1 MQLVLLAINHGA
13 HCQWE
18 NTIYIDS
25 NKGQDSIG
33 CLVTESTPCASVQY
47 AVENGLQNS
56 TQFVL
61 LSHLNILNNTVV
73 VSDVDSVSFI
83 AGNLS
88 HPTVVYCNIG
98 NQSTGAGLLFSRI
111 SNLYFAGLSLE
122 NCGNILSSTTRDN
135 DVMLMFRSAM
145 YILNSTNVSVESTSF
160 MRNPGIGLVLFDT
173 NGHVTIQ
180 NSLFTENQVPL
191 DETSTYAGGGGLY
204 IEHTYCTPGRINCNY
219 ADNPYSNGSLYKI
232 SHCYFDHNHG
242 SILPERGNTWV
253 RFQKSSSNRLGR
265 GAGIAITLKG
275 ESTLNEF
282 QITNCTFVNNSAE
295 FGGALNI
302 QLQDYSTFNSIQV
315 NDSQFVNNSAVD
327 GGGGALFLGIFFY
340 DCDCVFG
347 NELVFNHVQYT
358 GNTALYGGGI
368 IFSSSR
374 SKLPDFTNDVNFVQ
388 NTWAQNAAS
397 LGAAILLSQE
407 AWNSHA
413 LSSGYLP
420 IPVFED
426 CTFEENRIE
435 SNVSHQ
441 TSLTFQA
448 TEGVLF
454 SSTYSVNFSSSVS
467 FLNNRGTAISITAA
481 FLNICPGTVANFTG
495 NQGNRG
501 GAVALLEFASLRTF
515 PDSVLYFYNN
525 YATSVGG
532 ALYASSSDD
541 TDFYYS
547 RSCFITYSDDDKPN
561 PRDWSTNFYFS
572 ENQAGPCSISNK
584 QVTDLPSCPEESG
597 DQYGQSVY
605 AISIR
610 ACDRATEVPGSNITS
625 GYFFK
630 QAPFHFLTGMH
641 IATDPSIFMIGSDVL
656 ESNLLKVA
664 PGELKNL
671 SITAR
676 DDLNNSIQSAYTA
689 SVRITADRD
698 VKVDS
703 ATRYVSANTVLLN
716 GEIGAEFQLT
726 LNSVGRRIIS
736 LSVNGTLTN
745 CPPGLVYSDNAERCV
760 CSATTAGKQY
770 RGITKCSMEVFSG
783 ILDRGYWA
791 GCYGDNNTVVLTAEC
806 PFGYCRYEDNREINN
821 ISLND
826 PARSTFFILPRTC
839 EGVDEFLCGEQN
851 REDILCG
858 KCKENFS
865 VFYHSQ
871 RFGCH
876 KCQGNLGAVYYLL
889 SEILPITILFV
900 IIVAFNIHLT
910 SGLWCSVILFGQII
924 DFFEVHSFDLTDRSQ
939 ALTTLTNIYRFIYS
953 SFNLDFFKYDDDLS
967 FCLFERATA
976 MDVLAFKY
984 LTTLYTLVLLVILIL
999 SFRSSCWDRCVG
1011 FWKKFENIFSSGN
1024 PEHRSWVIHGIA
1036 AFLVLSYAQCAKTS
1050 FQILSYIELERE
1062 GFEPVKKVV
1071 LLSGHMDY
1079 FGSQHL
1085 IYAIFAVV
1093 VILLVTLLPVILL
1106 VYPTHYRVLRCCLGE
1121 QKFEACTSHS
1131 LIHLSKFKP
1140 LFDSFQGCYRDNFR
1154 FFAGLFFL
1162 YRFVIAACYAFSTNA
1177 TMLYVLLEIF
1187 IILMLS
1193 IHTVLQPYENKFF
1206 NIIDSV
1212 MFTNL
1217 AIVNA
1222 LNLFSGNLHVAAQW
1236 IQLLLIYLPLLYIV
1250 LMTIAVI
1257 VTKFSKRAR
1266 HHLVKVN
1273 TVIPLFEMSSEVSDT
1288 HNHERSPSASEDDE
1302 MPYRIYEEDR
1312 QRDLERTQI
1321 AKAAAEE
1328 HRKHMYHSF
1337 ENSANPGAPKQ
1348 VPNRGDTY

>member
-1 MQLVLLAINHGA
+1 M
-13 HCQWE
+13 
-18 NTIYIDS
+18 
-25 NKGQDSIG
+25 
-33 CLVTESTPCASVQY
+33 
-47 AVENGLQNS
+47 
-56 TQFVL
+56 
-61 LSHLNILNNTVV
+61 NILNDTVV
-73 VSDVDSVSFI
+73 VSDVDSVSFV
-83 AGNLS
+83 ASNLS
-88 HPTVVYCNIG
+88 RPTVLYCNIA
-98 NQSTGAGLLFSRI
+98 NQSTGAGLLFRRI

-122 NCGNILSSTTRDN
+122 NCGSILSSTTRDN

-145 YILNSTNVSVESTSF
+145 YVLNSTNVSVESTSF
-160 MRNPGIGLVLFDT
+160 MKNHGIGLVFFDT
-173 NGHVTIQ
+173 DGHVTIQ
-180 NSLFTENQVPL
+180 NSIFTENRVPI

-204 IEHTYCTPGRINCNY
+204 IEHTYCTPGKINCDY
-219 ADNPYSNGSLYKI
+219 MDNPYSNSSLYEI
-232 SHCYFDHNHG
+232 SNCYFNHNHG

-282 QITNCTFVNNSAE
+282 QITNCTFLNNSAE

-315 NDSQFVNNSAVD
+315 NDSQFVDNSAVD

-347 NELVFNHVQYT
+347 NEFVFNNVQYT
-358 GNTALYGGGI
+358 GNAALYGGGI

-374 SKLPDFTNDVNFVQ
+374 SKLPDVTNEVSFLQ
-388 NTWAQNAAS
+388 NTWALNAAS
-397 LGAAILLSQE
+397 LGAAILFSQE
-407 AWNSHA
+407 AWNSHS

-435 SNVSHQ
+435 SNISDQ

-448 TEGVLF
+448 TEGVIF
-454 SSTYSVNFSSSVS
+454 SSTYSLNFSSSVS
-467 FLNNRGTAISITAA
+467 FLNNRGTAISITAG
-481 FLNICPGTVANFTG
+481 FLNFSPGTIVNFTG

-515 PDSVLYFYNN
+515 PNSVLNFYDN

-547 RSCFITYSDDDKPN
+547 RSCFLTYADDARPN
-561 PRDWSTNFYFS
+561 PRDWNTNFYFS
-572 ENQAGPCSISNK
+572 GNQAGPCSISQQ
-584 QVTDLPSCPEESG
+584 QVADLPPCSQEG
-597 DQYGQSVY
+597 GNQYGQSIY

-625 GYFFK
+625 GYFFR
-630 QAPFHFLTGMH
+630 QQPPFHFLTGMH
-641 IATDPSIFMIGSDVL
+641 ISTDPSKFMIGSDVL
-656 ESNLLKVA
+656 ESNILRVA
-664 PGELKNL
+664 PGESKNL
-671 SITAR
+671 SLTAR
-676 DDLNNSIQSAYTA
+676 DDLNNTIQSVYTA
-689 SVRITADRD
+689 SVRKTGSKD
-698 VKVDS
+698 VKVAS
-703 ATRYVSANTVLLN
+703 SSRYISANVVELN
-716 GEIGAEFQLT
+716 GEVGADFQLT
-726 LNSVGRRIIS
+726 LNTVGRRIIS
-736 LSVNGTLTN
+736 LSVNATLTN
-745 CPPGLVYSDNAERCV
+745 CPPGLVYSRSADKCV
-760 CSATTAGKQY
+760 CSATTIDKQY
-770 RGITKCSMEVFSG
+770 RGITKCSTEVFSG

-791 GCYGDNNTVVLTAEC
+791 GCYGDNNHTVILTAEC
-806 PFGYCRYEDNREINN
+806 PFGYCRYEDTREINN

-826 PARSTFFILPRTC
+826 PTRSTFFILPKTC
-839 EGVDEFLCGEQN
+839 EGLDEFLCGEQN
-851 REDILCG
+851 REGILCG
-858 KCKENFS
+858 KCKQNFS

-876 KCQGNLGAVYYLL
+876 ECQGTALGAIYYLL

-924 DFFEVHSFDLTDRSQ
+924 DFFEVHSFDLTERPQS
-939 ALTTLTNIYRFIYS
+939 LVTLTNIYRFIYS
-953 SFNLDFFKYDDDLS
+953 SFNLDFFKYDDDFS
-967 FCLFERATA
+967 FCLWEGASA
-976 MDVLAFKY
+976 MDVLIFRY
-984 LTTLYTLVLLVILIL
+984 LTTLYTILLLVILVL
-999 SFRSSCWDRCVG
+999 SFRSSCWDRCLD
-1011 FWKKFENIFSSGN
+1011 FWKKFENVFSSGN

-1036 AFLVLSYAQCAKTS
+1036 AFLVLSYAQCAKIS
-1050 FQILSYIELERE
+1050 FQILSYIELESE
-1062 GFEPVKKVV
+1062 GFESVKKVV

-1079 FGSQHL
+1079 FGLPH
-1085 IYAIFAVV
+1085 IGYAIPAVI
-1093 VILLVTLLPVILL
+1093 VILVVTLLPVILL

-1131 LIHLSKFKP
+1131 IIHLSKFKP
-1140 LFDSFQGCYRDNFR
+1140 LFDAFQGCYKDHFR
-1154 FFAGLFFL
+1154 CFAGLFFF

-1177 TMLYVLLEIF
+1177 NMLYVLLEIL
-1187 IILMLS
+1187 ILLMLGL
-1193 IHTVLQPYENKFF
+1193 HTVLQPYENKFF

-1222 LNLFSGNLHVAAQW
+1222 LNLFRGNLAAQW
-1236 IQLLLIYLPLLYIV
+1236 IQMILIYLPLVYIV
-1250 LMTIAVI
+1250 LMTAAVV
-1257 VTKFSKRAR
+1257 VTKCSKQAR
-1266 HHLVKVN
+1266 HRLVKVN
-1273 TVIPLFEMSSEVSDT
+1273 TFIPLFEMSSEVSDSS
-1288 HNHERSPSASEDDE
+1288 NHEQARHSSVASEDDD

-1312 QRDLERTQI
+1312 QRELEKTQI
-1321 AKAAAEE
+1321 AKVAAEE
-1328 HRKHMYHSF
+1328 HRIRLYQSF
-1337 ENSANPGAPKQ
+1337 EKGPNAGAPKQ